1 MRKKDLTGQRFGRL
15 VVLYEA
21 GRRNGRITW
30 KCQCD
35 CGNEIIIRSN
45 DLNYSKGTKS
55 CGCLQK
61 EITKEK
67 HTKHGQS
74 TGKRTSVYRT
84 WRSMITRCY
93 NPNHKYYKH
102 YGGRGIKVYRSWW
115 NFNKFYQDMG
125 DKPEGA
131 TLERIDNNKGYYPS
145 NCRWASRQE
154 QAQNRRCKGYCWH
167 KHKNKWIAHIK
178 VDGRTIHLGYYNK
191 EKNAKRAYL
200 MAKKK
205 YHRRKEP

>member
-45 DLNYSKGTKS
+45 CLKTGNTKS
-55 CGCLQK
+55 CGCYNK
-61 EITKEK
+61 ERTLET
-67 HTKHGQS
+67 HTKHGKS
-74 TGKRTSVYRT
+74 NSPIYRN
-84 WRSMITRCY
+84 WAAMMERCY
-93 NPNHKYYKH
+93 NPNNKRYEH
-102 YGGRGIKVYRSWW
+102 YGKRGIKVCKRWHRFE
-115 NFNKFYQDMG
+115 NFYADMG
-125 DKPEGA
+125 DRPEGM
-131 TLERIDNNKGYYPS
+131 TLERIDNNKGYYPE
-145 NCRWASRQE
+145 NCKWASHQE
-154 QAQNRRCKGYCWH
+154 QSQNRNFKGYSW
-167 KHKNKWIAHIK
+167 NESIQKWIAKIAVNDK
-178 VDGRTIHLGYYNK
+178 RIYLGSFVK